1 MSAGFPIAVGYPHF
15 YKADPA
21 VINAIEGVYPD
32 ASKHQTH
39 FIIEPVSLT
48 TKIGPVPGGRG
59 GRQIFAVLVQQLC
72 DFRSVAGDW
81 FPLVVPLCIGWRPLT

>member
-1 MSAGFPIAVGYPHF
+1 MIRSCVCVSAGFPIAVGYPHF

-48 TKIGPVPGGRG
+48 TKPCRAGAAAGRSL
-59 GRQIFAVLVQQLC
+59 RCWCSSSATSAV
-72 DFRSVAGDW
+72 
-81 FPLVVPLCIGWRPLT
+81 